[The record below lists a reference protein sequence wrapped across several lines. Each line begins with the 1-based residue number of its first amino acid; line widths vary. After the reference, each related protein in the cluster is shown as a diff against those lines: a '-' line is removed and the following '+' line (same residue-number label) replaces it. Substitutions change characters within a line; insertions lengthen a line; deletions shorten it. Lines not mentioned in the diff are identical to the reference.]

1 MVPTFA
7 EQKLIKQTQKM
18 LGRFLSSFLLTGYG
32 EDQIIHSR
40 FFYPHD
46 IKHHDKKAKLV
57 GMTTKDPAGLPSKR
71 EPLVL
76 VALLSLLKDKDDG
89 TGIYPVVPFPT
100 EEIHEILGWEN
111 SGETDSIIN
120 TAIRKYFN
128 ISYVKAVDLSSS
140 FDGAT
145 GINCNVSHLVVSH
158 MFSSESE
165 LDHKMLENE
174 VEDMACMEIGF
185 AQEMIEELK
194 AKRFL
199 GIDWNSVNFLEQVIP
214 K

>member
-1 MVPTFA
+1 MIPTFA

-32 EDQIIHSR
+32 EDQITHSR

-46 IKHHDKKAKLV
+46 IKHHNKQAKLV
-57 GMTTKDPAGLPSKR
+57 GITTNDPVGLPYKR

-76 VALLSLLKDKDDG
+76 IALLSLLKDKDDG
-89 TGIYPVVPFPT
+89 TGIYSVVPFPT
-100 EEIHEILGWEN
+100 QGICQVLKWEN
-111 SGETDSIIN
+111 SDETDSIIN
-120 TAIRKYFN
+120 SAIRKYFN
-128 ISYVKAVDLSSS
+128 ISYIKAVDLSSS

-145 GINCNVSHLVVSH
+145 GINCNVSHLVVSR

-165 LDHKMLENE
+165 LDDKVLENE
-174 VEDMACMEIGF
+174 VDDMAYMQIGF
-185 AQEMIEELK
+185 DQEMIEELK

-199 GIDWNSVNFLEQVIP
+199 GVDWNSVNFLEQVIP